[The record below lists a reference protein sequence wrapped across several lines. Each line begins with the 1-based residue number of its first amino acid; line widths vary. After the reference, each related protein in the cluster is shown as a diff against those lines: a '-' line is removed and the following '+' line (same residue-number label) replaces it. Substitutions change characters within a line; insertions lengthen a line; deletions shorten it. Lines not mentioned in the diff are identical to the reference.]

1 MTITK
6 ESELALARIFQICDH
21 VACGHRELI
30 RSGEEAD
37 AMAREFLG
45 IKELPTNKL
54 DAFSEKWV

>member
-1 MTITK
+1 MTKT
-6 ESELALARIFQICDH
+6 ETSLARIFQICDE
-21 VACGHRELI
+21 VACGHREPI
-30 RSGEEAD
+30 RSGDEAD